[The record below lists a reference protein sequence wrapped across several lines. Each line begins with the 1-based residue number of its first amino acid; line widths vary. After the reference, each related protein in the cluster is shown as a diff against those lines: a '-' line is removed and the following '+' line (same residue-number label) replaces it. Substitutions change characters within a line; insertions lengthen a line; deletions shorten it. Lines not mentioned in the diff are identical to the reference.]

1 MEKETKQKVILR
13 TLNAIVLLGLGIVV
27 FSVITVIP
35 VFLEMWADI
44 LPSPSDEI
52 PTITY
57 LGDIRL
63 MMAIYNWSHSHLW
76 LIIPLLV
83 LIVLAYLRLFK
94 TLGPKRKIIIS
105 EVLLIII
112 GLILGI
118 FIATL
123 YCARM

>member
-13 TLNAIVLLGLGIVV
+13 TLNATVLLGLGIVV

-35 VFLEMWADI
+35 TFLEMWADI
-44 LPSPSDEI
+44 LPSLADEI
-52 PTITY
+52 PPMTY
-57 LGDIRL
+57 FRDIRL
-63 MMAIYNWSHSHLW
+63 MMAIYDWSRSHLW
-76 LIIPLLV
+76 LIIPLFV

-94 TLGPKRKIIIS
+94 TLRPKKKIIIS
-105 EVLLIII
+105 EVLLIVI

-123 YCARM
+123 YCPRM

>member
-27 FSVITVIP
+27 FSVIAVIP
-35 VFLEMWADI
+35 TFFEMWADI

-63 MMAIYNWSHSHLW
+63 MIAIYNWSRFHPW
-76 LIIPLLV
+76 LLIPLLV
-83 LIVLAYLRLFK
+83 IIALAYLRLFK
-94 TLGPKRKIIIS
+94 ILGPQKKIIIS

>member
-1 MEKETKQKVILR
+1 MEKEINQKIILR
-13 TLNAIVLLGLGIVV
+13 TLNVIILLGLGIII
-27 FSVITVIP
+27 FSVIAVIP
-35 VFLEMWADI
+35 TFFEMWADI

-63 MMAIYNWSHSHLW
+63 MIAIYNWSRSHLW

-83 LIVLAYLRLFK
+83 LVVLAYLRLFK
-94 TLGPKRKIIIS
+94 TLGLKKKIIIS
-105 EVLLIII
+105 EVLLIVI